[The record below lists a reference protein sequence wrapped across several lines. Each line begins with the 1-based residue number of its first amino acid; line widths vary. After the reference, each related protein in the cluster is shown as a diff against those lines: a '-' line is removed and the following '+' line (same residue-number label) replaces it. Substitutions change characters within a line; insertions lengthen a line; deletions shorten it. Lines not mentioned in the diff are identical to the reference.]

1 MSTLTLTLPIET
13 QTESNA
19 KGHWRPKAKRAAHQR
34 SLTVLLTMPLVAK
47 VRRQLLKDSVSS
59 VTVTLTR
66 ISPLE
71 LDDDN
76 LSSAFK
82 HVRDGVADALGIDDR
97 DRRVQ
102 WLYAQTKGAVRE
114 RAVHL
119 EVRIGDRGRD
129 EAFLAMPL
137 KRSSAGC
144 TCGGHFYHHA
154 RAQWFK
160 LTRTGATPLAKAPA
174 CLRARQ

>member
-1 MSTLTLTLPIET
+1 MSALTLTLPLET

-19 KGHWRPKAKRAAHQR
+19 KGHWRPKAARAAHQR
-34 SLTVLLTMPLVAK
+34 SVTVLATMPLVAK
-47 VRRQLLKDSVSS
+47 VRRQLEKGAISA

-97 DRRVQ
+97 DRRVR
-102 WLYAQTKGAVRE
+102 WLYAQRKGAVRE

-119 EVRIGDRGRD
+119 EVEAGNDRKP
-129 EAFLAMPL
+129 AVPMKSTLA
-137 KRSSAGC
+137 C

-160 LTRTGATPLAKAPA
+160 LTKNGATPLAKAPA
-174 CLRARQ
+174 CVRARQ

>member
-1 MSTLTLTLPIET
+1 MNSLTLTIPLET

-47 VRRQLLKDSVSS
+47 VRRQLEKGSVSA

-82 HVRDGVADALGIDDR
+82 HVRDGVADALGVDDR
-97 DRRVQ
+97 DRRVR

-119 EVRIGDRGRD
+119 EVRTGT
-129 EAFLAMPL
+129 EPKAAPSKASTLT
-137 KRSSAGC
+137 C

-160 LTRTGATPLAKAPA
+160 LTKSGATPLAKAPA
-174 CLRARQ
+174 CVRARQ